1 MPFRARL
8 GVPRDASVKTTL
20 TTSDG
25 RKLAYRTAGAGPVLV
40 CHPGG
45 PGLSA
50 SYLTDLGGIGQ
61 SFTLV
66 LLDPRGTGSSDSPA
80 DPGAYRFDDYVGD
93 IEELRDHLGLEQIS
107 LLGFSH
113 GAMVALSYG
122 IAHPDRATCLV
133 VAGGAARFGEEQT
146 AEQERGI
153 ARCEAEPWFPKAK
166 AALDLEASG
175 EASPEQLR
183 QAIADMLPLYFHR
196 YDERAQHYAAAV
208 EDDVPNADAMRSWET
223 DGFPT
228 FDIRAALPSITAP
241 TLVLTGDDDFVTGP
255 ACAREV
261 AALVPDSELVI
272 LPECGHMLWVEQR
285 DAFAAAVTRFL
296 LNGEELEPE

>member
-1 MPFRARL
+1 MNE
-8 GVPRDASVKTTL
+8 TL
-20 TTSDG
+20 RTSDG
-25 RKLAYRTAGAGPVLV
+25 RTLAYRTTGAGPILI

-50 SYLTDLGGIGQ
+50 SYLTDLGGIGE

-66 LLDPRGTGSSDSPA
+66 LLDPRGTGGSDSPA
-80 DPGAYRFDDYVGD
+80 DSGAYQLADYVAD
-93 IEELRDHLGLEQIS
+93 LEELRRQLGLEQIS

-113 GAMVALSYG
+113 GAMVALAYG
-122 IAHPDRATCLV
+122 IAHPDRATHLV
-133 VAGGAARFGEEQT
+133 IAGGAARFGEEQT

-183 QAIADMLPLYFHR
+183 QAMADMLPLYFHR
-196 YDERAQHYAAAV
+196 YGAPAQRYAAAV
-208 EDDVPNADAMRSWET
+208 EDDLPNAAAMKSWET

-228 FDIRAALPSITAP
+228 FDLRAELPSIAAP
-241 TLVLTGDDDFVTGP
+241 TLVITGDDDFVTGP
-255 ACAREV
+255 TCAREV
-261 AALVPDSELVI
+261 AALVPSSELVI
-272 LPECGHMLWVEQR
+272 LQECGHMLWVEQR
-285 DAFAAAVTRFL
+285 EAFAEAVTRFL
-296 LNGEELEPE
+296 LS

>member
-1 MPFRARL
+1 MNE
-8 GVPRDASVKTTL
+8 TL
-20 TTSDG
+20 RTSDG
-25 RKLAYRTAGAGPVLV
+25 RTLAYRTTGAGPILI

-50 SYLTDLGGIGQ
+50 SYLTDLGGIGE

-66 LLDPRGTGSSDSPA
+66 LLDPRGTGGSDSPA
-80 DPGAYRFDDYVGD
+80 DSGAYQLADYVAD
-93 IEELRDHLGLEQIS
+93 LEELRRQLGLEQIS

-113 GAMVALSYG
+113 GAMVALAYG
-122 IAHPDRATCLV
+122 IAHPDRATHLV
-133 VAGGAARFGEEQT
+133 IAGGAARFGEEQT

-183 QAIADMLPLYFHR
+183 QAMADMLPLYFHR
-196 YDERAQHYAAAV
+196 YGAPAQRYAAEV
-208 EDDVPNADAMRSWET
+208 EDDLPNAAAMKSWET

-228 FDIRAALPSITAP
+228 FDLRAELPSIAAP
-241 TLVLTGDDDFVTGP
+241 TLVITGDDDFVTGP
-255 ACAREV
+255 TCAREV
-261 AALVPDSELVI
+261 AALVPSSELVI
-272 LPECGHMLWVEQR
+272 LQECGHMLWVEQR
-285 DAFAAAVTRFL
+285 EAFAEAVTRFL
-296 LNGEELEPE
+296 LS

>member
-1 MPFRARL
+1 M
-8 GVPRDASVKTTL
+8 TETL

-25 RKLAYRTAGAGPVLV
+25 RTLAYRTTGAGPILI

-50 SYLTDLGGIGQ
+50 SYLTDLGGIGE

-66 LLDPRGTGSSDSPA
+66 LLDPRGTGGSESPA
-80 DPGAYRFDDYVGD
+80 DSGAYQLADYVAD
-93 IEELRDHLGLEQIS
+93 LEELRRHLGLEQIS

-113 GAMVALSYG
+113 GAMVALAYG
-122 IAHPDRATCLV
+122 IAHPDRATHLV
-133 VAGGAARFGEEQT
+133 IAGGAARFGEEQT

-166 AALDLEASG
+166 AALELEASG

-183 QAIADMLPLYFHR
+183 QAMADMLPLYFHR
-196 YDERAQHYAAAV
+196 YGPPAQRYAAAV
-208 EDDVPNADAMRSWET
+208 EDDVPNADAMKRWET

-228 FDIRAALPSITAP
+228 FDLRAELPSIAAP
-241 TLVLTGDDDFVTGP
+241 TLVITGDDDFVTGP
-255 ACAREV
+255 TCAREV
-261 AALVPDSELVI
+261 AALVPGSEL
-272 LPECGHMLWVEQR
+272 
-285 DAFAAAVTRFL
+285 
-296 LNGEELEPE
+296 

>member
-1 MPFRARL
+1 M
-8 GVPRDASVKTTL
+8 SETL

-25 RKLAYRTAGAGPVLV
+25 RTLAYRTTGAGPILI

-45 PGLSA
+45 PGLSS
-50 SYLTDLGGIGQ
+50 SYLTDLGGIGK

-66 LLDPRGTGSSDSPA
+66 LLDPRGTGGSDSPA
-80 DPGAYRFDDYVGD
+80 DSAAYQLDDYVAD
-93 IEELRDHLGLEQIS
+93 IEQLRRHLRLEQIS

-113 GAMVALSYG
+113 GAMVALAYG
-122 IAHPDRATCLV
+122 IAHPDRATHLV
-133 VAGGAARFGEEQT
+133 IAGGAARFGEEQT

-183 QAIADMLPLYFHR
+183 QAMADMLPLYFHR
-196 YDERAQHYAAAV
+196 YGAPAQRYAAAV
-208 EDDVPNADAMRSWET
+208 ENDLPNADAMKRWET

-228 FDIRAALPSITAP
+228 FDLRAALPSITAP
-241 TLVLTGDDDFVTGP
+241 TFVITGDDDFVTGP
-255 ACAREV
+255 TCAREV
-261 AALVPDSELVI
+261 AALVPGSELVI

-285 DAFAAAVTRFL
+285 DAFAEAVTRFL
-296 LNGEELEPE
+296 LGS